1 MEPKNDHPGVYMPP
15 PVLYITTFLA
25 ALLLQRMLPLR
36 SIFFGTCVSTIIGW
50 LALIT
55 GLVFAFPALRQ
66 FFITKNTL
74 VTIKP
79 AHALQTSGIYSI
91 SRNPMY
97 VGLLFLYSGLS
108 LLAGNWWNFILL
120 PLLVLLVQEYVIKR
134 EEKYLGRRFGK
145 TYFDYRSRVRR
156 WL

>member
-79 AHALQTSGIYSI
+79 AHALPTNGIYSI

-97 VGLLFLYSGLS
+97 VDRKS
-108 LLAGNWWNFILL
+108 
-120 PLLVLLVQEYVIKR
+120 KR
-134 EEKYLGRRFGK
+134 L
-145 TYFDYRSRVRR
+145 TSSH
-156 WL
+156 

>member
-1 MEPKNDHPGVYMPP
+1 MPP
-15 PVLYITTFLA
+15 PFLSSSSFLA
-25 ALLLQRMLPLR
+25 ALLLQRMLPRR
-36 SIFFGTCVSTIIGW
+36 SSFFGTCVSTIIGW

-108 LLAGNWWNFILL
+108 LLAGHWWNFILL
-120 PLLVLLVQEYVIKR
+120 PLLVLLR
-134 EEKYLGRRFGK
+134 SEERRVGK
-145 TYFDYRSRVRR
+145 ECVSTCRSR
-156 WL
+156 WSP